1 MKLFKTVLM
10 NWREI
15 GLIKFTM
22 LFVGIAIGSTW
33 SSVFASYALIIFT
46 IAIVMGLYSLFSWLK
61 K

>member
-1 MKLFKTVLM
+1 MKLFKTILM

>member
-1 MKLFKTVLM
+1 M